1 MNGERHHEQK
11 VAKAFQHS
19 LHSSSQVT
27 EVQGQS
33 SVKHHQRSFC
43 SHGYK
48 QMTTMPWKQTKCPP
62 ILLYRLNLGTWEVAL
77 CGTLCTPE
85 APSLRLV
92 SQEKTPYNNTLGKN
106 GGDNV
111 CLKVT
116 DGHVTS
122 HPEQSPREALSSK
135 WHKTVL
141 KLRQSVTCKSR
152 TQKILVSMTEWLAP
166 MERCWNTL
174 CKGSDEGDI

>member
-1 MNGERHHEQK
+1 MWN
-11 VAKAFQHS
+11 S
-19 LHSSSQVT
+19 LYS
-27 EVQGQS
+27 
-33 SVKHHQRSFC
+33 
-43 SHGYK
+43 
-48 QMTTMPWKQTKCPP
+48 W
-62 ILLYRLNLGTWEVAL
+62 N
-77 CGTLCTPE
+77 
-85 APSLRLV
+85 PSLRLV

-116 DGHVTS
+116 NGHVIS
-122 HPEQSPREALSSK
+122 HPEQNPREALSSK

-141 KLRQSVTCKSR
+141 KHRQSVTCKSR

-174 CKGSDEGDI
+174 CKGSDEGDIQIQPRLRELWFSEVAEITYHYSSPGRYGKSDDFFKPAVVSL